1 MKGYKGFNKDWTCK
15 SVKFKIGKTVTH
27 DGELSM
33 CKSGLHFC
41 EDPLDVLR
49 YYGPATSNYAEVEAD
64 KVSDTTHK
72 DDSKRVCGAITATAQ
87 LSLSAVIKAGVS
99 WLTERSKKVAATAGY
114 SSPAA
119 TAGNSSHA
127 ATAGDSSPAATAGD
141 SSHAATAGNSSHAA
155 TAGNYSHAATA
166 GDSSPA
172 ATAGYSSPAAT
183 AGNYSHAA
191 TAGDSSP
198 AATAGNSSHAATSGA
213 ESIACAI
220 GYNSKTKAAKGSWI
234 VCAEYDNGKVVCV
247 KTVKVD
253 GKRIKADTWYRV
265 VNKKWQIVKE

>member
-119 TAGNSSHA
+119 TAGN
-127 ATAGDSSPAATAGD
+127 
-141 SSHAATAGNSSHAA
+141 
-155 TAGNYSHAATA
+155 
-166 GDSSPA
+166 
-172 ATAGYSSPAAT
+172 
-183 AGNYSHAA
+183 YSHAA